1 MNSARLSTKKI
12 HRKIFFVFFKDIL
25 YKASLTK
32 TYQKQTFKMK
42 KYLILLVCLLSTAVY
57 ADNKQTVKV
66 DGQVIGKTITEITFD
81 DDNVTLR
88 YADNSSD
95 TMDMSLVSLSFT
107 YGTSAGIH
115 QVEQLKEAL
124 QGKVF
129 NLNGQLVGN
138 SVEGLSK
145 GVYIVNGKK
154 VIIK

>member
-1 MNSARLSTKKI
+1 MYVLCRRVCRQQANL
-12 HRKIFFVFFKDIL
+12 KDRWSG
-25 YKASLTK
+25 YR
-32 TYQKQTFKMK
+32 Q
-42 KYLILLVCLLSTAVY
+42 
-57 ADNKQTVKV
+57 DHH
-66 DGQVIGKTITEITFD
+66 GITFD
-81 DDNVTLR
+81 GDNVTLS

-95 TMDMSLVSLSFT
+95 TMDMSFVSLSFT

-124 QGKVF
+124 QGKVY

>member
-1 MNSARLSTKKI
+1 MNSARPFIPKKYI
-12 HRKIFFVFFKDIL
+12 KRYSLFLKDIL
-25 YKASLTK
+25 YNASLIK
-32 TYQKQTFKMK
+32 TYQNQAFNMK
-42 KYLILLVCLLSTAVY
+42 KYLILLACMLSAAVY

-66 DGQVIGKTITEITFD
+66 DGQVIDKTITEITFD

>member
-1 MNSARLSTKKI
+1 MSQSIRYLFIFASQTKQSSIILSNLTN
-12 HRKIFFVFFKDIL
+12 IL
-25 YKASLTK
+25 DNEEV
-32 TYQKQTFKMK
+32 
-42 KYLILLVCLLSTAVY
+42 LIPIGLYALCRVY

-66 DGQVIGKTITEITFD
+66 DGQVIDKTITEITFD
-81 DDNVTLR
+81 GDNVTLS

-124 QGKVF
+124 QGKVY

-138 SVEGLSK
+138 SAEGLSK

>member
-1 MNSARLSTKKI
+1 M
-12 HRKIFFVFFKDIL
+12 
-25 YKASLTK
+25 
-32 TYQKQTFKMK
+32 
-42 KYLILLVCLLSTAVY
+42 STAAM

-81 DDNVTLR
+81 DDNVTLC

>member
-1 MNSARLSTKKI
+1 MLSA
-12 HRKIFFVFFKDIL
+12 
-25 YKASLTK
+25 
-32 TYQKQTFKMK
+32 
-42 KYLILLVCLLSTAVY
+42 AVY

-66 DGQVIGKTITEITFD
+66 DGQVIDKTITEITFD
-81 DDNVTLR
+81 GDNVTLS

-95 TMDMSLVSLSFT
+95 TMGMSLVSLSFT

-115 QVEQLKEAL
+115 QVDQLKETL

>member
-1 MNSARLSTKKI
+1 
-12 HRKIFFVFFKDIL
+12 
-25 YKASLTK
+25 
-32 TYQKQTFKMK
+32 MK

-57 ADNKQTVKV
+57 ADNKQTIKV
-66 DGQVIGKTITEITFD
+66 DGQVIDKTITEITFD
-81 DDNVTLR
+81 GDNVTLS

-95 TMDMSLVSLSFT
+95 TMDMSLVSLSFV
-107 YGTSAGIH
+107 YGESTGIH
-115 QVEQLKEAL
+115 QVDQLKEAL
-124 QGKVF
+124 QGKVY